1 MLYITADSSS
11 RENLKL
17 QNEELREIQ
26 AHPFEERKQNFL
38 PSCQPFKNAH
48 NSTRLKKKKEGRGG
62 ERRGG
67 EGK

>member
-38 PSCQPFKNAH
+38 LSCQPFKNAH
-48 NSTRLKKKKEGRGG
+48 NSARLRKKKRGGEGRGG
-62 ERRGG
+62 E
-67 EGK
+67 GK